1 MTHIFHLGFLGRKAN
16 QFGDTITFTD
26 GLPPPTEEE
35 LADSYDAALEEWNK
49 GQNPPKRWL
58 DTEAFMSEFTLDEI
72 GEISLSTDPVIAA
85 LRFMLSTWRSEVHAD
100 DSRVLLGINS
110 LVGLGILTEERKT
123 QILS

>member
-58 DTEAFMSEFTLDEI
+58 VS
-72 GEISLSTDPVIAA
+72 
-85 LRFMLSTWRSEVHAD
+85 
-100 DSRVLLGINS
+100 
-110 LVGLGILTEERKT
+110 
-123 QILS
+123 